1 MRSARSAAKSASQSS
16 GVRCSASHPRA
27 QAIAPISPGYWATT
41 MLQAAVRGDVAGTT
55 RPAAVVARLGLAAGA
70 FAWWRFGKGWGRGS
84 LL

>member
-1 MRSARSAAKSASQSS
+1 
-16 GVRCSASHPRA
+16 
-27 QAIAPISPGYWATT
+27 